1 MGCRITSA
9 SLHKLKQGKD
19 GRLNHPEK
27 EERNA
32 RHSDPPCMAKQ
43 GTEKDAELKSR
54 ALNERHYKGRKDERH
69 YKGEGTKGR
78 KVRSY
83 RAKGEIKRV
92 CQD

>member
-19 GRLNHPEK
+19 GRLNRPEK

-32 RHSDPPCMAKQ
+32 KHSDPPCMADQ

-54 ALNERHYKGRKDERH
+54 ALNEEEPAYNAGEMDGEKGRK
-69 YKGEGTKGR
+69 
-78 KVRSY
+78 
-83 RAKGEIKRV
+83 AL
-92 CQD
+92 